1 MQYKLISPIVK
12 NSTLEQIFYNRGFN
26 NIEDIEHYLNTTDED
41 IIDPKVITN
50 IEDGAKMLIKH
61 IAENHDVLLQIDSD
75 ADGFTS
81 SAILMNY
88 LNCLFPSFVQNHIR
102 YWVHDSKAHGI
113 DEMGVSDTVKLV
125 IAPDSSSN
133 EYDKHKELAEK
144 GIDVLIIDH
153 HNAPEVSPY
162 ACVINNQLCDY
173 DNKDLSGAGM
183 VYKFCCYIDSL
194 LGTDYANQYLD
205 LASLGI
211 IADVMDLRHF
221 ETKQMITQ
229 GLKNIRNPFLKLV
242 IDNDERYFPKGKPI
256 SIKSVAWSIGPLVNA
271 VTRIGSIEE
280 KLLLFESMLEYMA
293 YEQIPS
299 TKRGCKGQTETRVEQ
314 SARTCKNVKSRQDKS
329 RDNLVAQVERRIEED
344 DLLGN
349 KVLAIRLGETSA
361 LTKNITGLV
370 ANKIMSKYQRPVLLL
385 SRVEELEEDG
395 NMSVS
400 WAGSGRNYPVD
411 ELPSLQEFLLE
422 SELVNYAQGH
432 DNALGVSIPYDNYH
446 EFVDYANEKLKDVK
460 FEVKHDVDYIY
471 DMTNNYNIQDIG
483 NDISSLAAMKH
494 IWGQGIQEPVLAF
507 KGLKLTPANLQL
519 MGAKKNTWK
528 ITTNGS
534 LGFIKFN
541 SSEEEFEDLLEPYGH
556 VVIDIIGTCEIND
569 WNSAPQINIIDYNII
584 SRQKYDF

>member
-50 IEDGAKMLIKH
+50 IEDGAKMLIRH

-113 DEMGVSDTVKLV
+113 DEMGISDTVKLV

-183 VYKFCCYIDSL
+183 VYKFCCYIDFL

-211 IADVMDLRHF
+211 
-221 ETKQMITQ
+221 K
-229 GLKNIRNPFLKLV
+229 
-242 IDNDERYFPKGKPI
+242 
-256 SIKSVAWSIGPLVNA
+256 
-271 VTRIGSIEE
+271 
-280 KLLLFESMLEYMA
+280 
-293 YEQIPS
+293 
-299 TKRGCKGQTETRVEQ
+299 
-314 SARTCKNVKSRQDKS
+314 
-329 RDNLVAQVERRIEED
+329 
-344 DLLGN
+344 
-349 KVLAIRLGETSA
+349 
-361 LTKNITGLV
+361 
-370 ANKIMSKYQRPVLLL
+370 
-385 SRVEELEEDG
+385 
-395 NMSVS
+395 
-400 WAGSGRNYPVD
+400 
-411 ELPSLQEFLLE
+411 
-422 SELVNYAQGH
+422 
-432 DNALGVSIPYDNYH
+432 
-446 EFVDYANEKLKDVK
+446 
-460 FEVKHDVDYIY
+460 
-471 DMTNNYNIQDIG
+471 
-483 NDISSLAAMKH
+483 
-494 IWGQGIQEPVLAF
+494 
-507 KGLKLTPANLQL
+507 
-519 MGAKKNTWK
+519 
-528 ITTNGS
+528 
-534 LGFIKFN
+534 
-541 SSEEEFEDLLEPYGH
+541 
-556 VVIDIIGTCEIND
+556 
-569 WNSAPQINIIDYNII
+569 
-584 SRQKYDF
+584 

>member
-329 RDNLVAQVERRIEED
+329 RDNLVAQVECRIEED

-349 KVLAIRLGETSA
+349 KILAIRLGETSA

-411 ELPSLQEFLLE
+411 
-422 SELVNYAQGH
+422 
-432 DNALGVSIPYDNYH
+432 
-446 EFVDYANEKLKDVK
+446 
-460 FEVKHDVDYIY
+460 
-471 DMTNNYNIQDIG
+471 
-483 NDISSLAAMKH
+483 
-494 IWGQGIQEPVLAF
+494 
-507 KGLKLTPANLQL
+507 
-519 MGAKKNTWK
+519 
-528 ITTNGS
+528 
-534 LGFIKFN
+534 
-541 SSEEEFEDLLEPYGH
+541 
-556 VVIDIIGTCEIND
+556 
-569 WNSAPQINIIDYNII
+569 
-584 SRQKYDF
+584 